1 MKVAVPR
8 VVGATE
14 VVAVEQLH
22 QAGLVPKIQFQQSSQ
37 PKGTVLSQDPQEAA
51 NVTHGAKVTLV
62 VAKSAKPETTSAP
75 APTTTAPAQ
84 PTTATVPDVTQ
95 QPEAAAVQA
104 FGQAGILAS
113 LTFVPSN
120 DVLGT
125 VEAQA
130 KASGAS
136 LPFHSHVQI
145 NLSTGPGQKQN
156 EQVPNVIGQ
165 PLKQALAAINGA
177 RLRLLYLRFPVTSQS
192 QAGKIV
198 QQSPLG
204 GGNAPQNAQVLV
216 YLGTLQKQ

>member
-1 MKVAVPR
+1 
-8 VVGATE
+8 
-14 VVAVEQLH
+14 
-22 QAGLVPKIQFQQSSQ
+22 
-37 PKGTVLSQDPQEAA
+37 
-51 NVTHGAKVTLV
+51 
-62 VAKSAKPETTSAP
+62 
-75 APTTTAPAQ
+75 
-84 PTTATVPDVTQ
+84 
-95 QPEAAAVQA
+95 
-104 FGQAGILAS
+104 
-113 LTFVPSN
+113 VPSN
-120 DVLGT
+120 DELGT

-177 RLRLLYLRFPVTSQS
+177 HLRLLYLRFPVTSQS

-204 GGNAPQNAQVLV
+204 GGSAPQNAQVLV